1 MQGVGLE
8 DEMPDLLHWSAAL
21 LALLGLFLWFWS
33 GGIRVPQSA
42 ESAQYV
48 ARRKRQLGRV
58 AIFAAVV
65 SALLQAAVAS
75 ASTTQ
80 LKEIVLW
87 ASATPAAIVSTDAG
101 V

>member
-1 MQGVGLE
+1 
-8 DEMPDLLHWSAAL
+8 
-21 LALLGLFLWFWS
+21 
-33 GGIRVPQSA
+33 
-42 ESAQYV
+42 
-48 ARRKRQLGRV
+48 V

-87 ASATPAAIVSTDAG
+87 ASATPAAIVSTDAA